1 MNPLVLGPFVKLSF
15 LPTTE
20 RTVPSSG
27 VQRVRVDVADDGTN
41 WQLWVG
47 LLHED
52 GVLDEDN
59 EAPNEP
65 QINSLR
71 IEVRVYYGN
80 GIAS

>member
-1 MNPLVLGPFVKLSF
+1 MKLSF

-20 RTVPSSG
+20 QTVSSSG
-27 VQRVRVDVADDGTN
+27 VQRVGVDVADDGTN

-71 IEVRVYYGN
+71 FEVRVYYGN
-80 GIAS
+80 GIVS